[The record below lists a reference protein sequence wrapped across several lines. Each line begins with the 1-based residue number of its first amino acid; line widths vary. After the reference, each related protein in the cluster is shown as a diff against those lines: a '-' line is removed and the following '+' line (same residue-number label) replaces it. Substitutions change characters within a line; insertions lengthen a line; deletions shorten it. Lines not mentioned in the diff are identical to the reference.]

1 MLHPTE
7 RFNSRAQ
14 VYVAGRPSYP
24 AALLEW
30 LQARFPVG
38 TPAADVGAGT
48 GILTTQLVAAG
59 FVVTAIEPSDPMR
72 AEIPSHISALAGTA
86 EAIPLPDDSVDLVT
100 VAQAFHWF
108 DQPVA
113 MKEFARILRPGG
125 RVALIWNQR
134 DHETEIGMAYK
145 FYVDRHRTEIVPH
158 MGPRSTPN
166 GLLDDVTT
174 LQFENPQTLTREALL
189 SRVHSTSY
197 MAQSAALDADFSEL
211 FERFAVDG
219 KLTLPQY
226 TELYFGLPRG

>member
-1 MLHPTE
+1 MIHPTE

-24 AALLEW
+24 VALIEW
-30 LQARFPVG
+30 LRARFPIR
-38 TPAADVGAGT
+38 TPVADVGAGT

-72 AEIPSHISALAGTA
+72 AEIPSPIPALAGTA
-86 EAIPLPDDSVDLVT
+86 EAIPLPDVSVDLVT

-125 RVALIWNQR
+125 CVALIWNQR
-134 DHETEIGMAYK
+134 DHETEIGIAYK
-145 FYVDRHRTEIVPH
+145 FYVDRHRTEVVPH
-158 MGPRSTPN
+158 MGPQSTPN
-166 GLLDDVTT
+166 GLLKDVIT
-174 LQFENPQTLTREALL
+174 LRFDNPQTLTREALL

-197 MAQSAALDADFSEL
+197 MAQSPALDADFSEL
-211 FERFAVDG
+211 FDRFSVG
-219 KLTLPQY
+219 GRLILPQY
-226 TELYFGLPRG
+226 TEMFFGLPRP